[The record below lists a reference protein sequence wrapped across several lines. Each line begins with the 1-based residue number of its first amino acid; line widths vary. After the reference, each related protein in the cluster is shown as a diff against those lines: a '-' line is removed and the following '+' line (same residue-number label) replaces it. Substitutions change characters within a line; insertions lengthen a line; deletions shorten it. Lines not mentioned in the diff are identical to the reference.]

1 MPNNQSEINDDELNQ
16 MIASLKGNAPSAA
29 PAGQKII
36 QPPVAEVP
44 APPMP
49 PTPPAPVVDEPKNV
63 PVDAPAPNPVPMS
76 PDQKGP
82 VGNVNNL
89 LDIKNQAITE
99 LRPLIDKLNISPEDK
114 FDAILLLIRTTD
126 DSSLIPMAHETAKQ
140 IVDDNRRAQALL
152 DVIKEIDF
160 FNGDK

>member
-29 PAGQKII
+29 PAGQKVI
-36 QPPVAEVP
+36 QPPVAETPVP
-44 APPMP
+44 PMPPMP
-49 PTPPAPVVDEPKNV
+49 PTPAVDELKNAPVG
-63 PVDAPAPNPVPMS
+63 APAPNPVPMS
-76 PDQKGP
+76 PDPKGP
-82 VGNVNNL
+82 VGNANNL

-126 DSSLIPMAHETAKQ
+126 DSSLIPMAHDTAKQ
-140 IVDDNRRAQALL
+140 IADDNRRAQALL

-160 FNGDK
+160 FNGNK

>member
-16 MIASLKGNAPSAA
+16 MIASLKGNAPSTV
-29 PAGQKII
+29 PVGQKVI
-36 QPPVAEVP
+36 QPPVAEAPV
-44 APPMP
+44 PPMP
-49 PTPPAPVVDEPKNV
+49 PTPPTPAVDELKNA

-76 PDQKGP
+76 LNPKGP
-82 VGNVNNL
+82 VGNANNL

-114 FDAILLLIRTTD
+114 FDTILLLIRTTD
-126 DSSLIPMAHETAKQ
+126 DSSLIPMAYDTAKQ
-140 IVDDNRRAQALL
+140 IADDNRRAQALL

-160 FNGDK
+160 FNGNK